1 MLCFL
6 RVEPDDDEVVT
17 GPSMVWRRGGRGGA
31 PSVGVT
37 ASDVGAVGVAK
48 IGEIAVGDSGPDAN
62 DDELE

>member
-1 MLCFL
+1 
-6 RVEPDDDEVVT
+6 
-17 GPSMVWRRGGRGGA
+17 MVWRRGGRGGA